1 MSLEQGRSSA
11 PSASRCYAIFADGV
25 YEGIEHYRGQKMAKG
40 CPEMVN
46 FEFVLPNGHRWR
58 GEVPAK
64 DVFKD
69 RESAQAEWD
78 RRFA

>member
-1 MSLEQGRSSA
+1 MTTENGQPSA

-25 YEGIEHYRGQKMAKG
+25 YEGIEHYRGQKMARG
-40 CPEMVN
+40 CAEMVN
-46 FEFVLPNGHRWR
+46 FEFRKLNGFPWR
-58 GEVPAK
+58 GEIPAT
-64 DVFKD
+64 DVFTD